1 MATRT
6 VLLVD
11 DDVDI
16 LQGMRVVIESRGYR
30 VLTAT
35 DGNSG
40 LALAEKEQP
49 DVVVV
54 DMMMPKKSGFLVL
67 ERLKSRKQNAP
78 RVIMI
83 TANEGGRHRAYA
95 EMLGVDDY
103 IRKPF
108 AMERLLESI
117 ERALPVAG
125 RRKRLLQGSKR
136 VHGRCRNCVP
146 EPADLAFTRQ
156 DVSANLRGIALPETS
171 TLAGAFKFGTLADTG
186 VALPET
192 STLPCH
198 IRDDEGNRV
207 ADRERI
213 VLIQDQPW

>member
-1 MATRT
+1 MEGLSETTGNSFMATRT

-117 ERALPVAG
+117 ERLCP
-125 RRKRLLQGSKR
+125 LQEAENASS
-136 VHGRCRNCVP
+136 
-146 EPADLAFTRQ
+146 RQ
-156 DVSANLRGIALPETS
+156 
-171 TLAGAFKFGTLADTG
+171 
-186 VALPET
+186 
-192 STLPCH
+192 
-198 IRDDEGNRV
+198 
-207 ADRERI
+207 
-213 VLIQDQPW
+213 